1 MKTNTTPL
9 FLFLLF
15 LLFNS
20 HFLKANNPQLD
31 SLSFEQ
37 LYVDFKVEQAEF
49 AAEFQQKFR
58 LLNNELEQLNFHLNA
73 QNKRKKKAHIQYLE
87 NKLLWQEKF
96 AELQVLEETESIKLR
111 YRKGIDLIKLLYE
124 KLLGLDHHFTGMQ
137 TFQNIMTLSNPH
149 SYPAFREAK
158 EVFEKK
164 KNKKYNVPLPSLLQ
178 TNPFMSAAHLL
189 VSSFLGSG
197 STQEKE
203 NDFEKISCI
212 IDFTVRMNADLSV
225 IQNETEFL
233 KQANKTLKEECERL
247 FAEYTKVIGYLV
259 PIEKCRAND
268 DWESLYAALNQFG
281 APTNTPS
288 NDPYNNQQ
296 GGNTYGNTN
305 TNTGYGNGYG
315 NNPPLPNGGMT
326 RDLVN
331 LEFAT
336 QRVADFILKYSSF
349 ITRGTQYYQKFDNI
363 VSTYE
368 NEKTCQESLPR
379 QFTELKF
386 DIKTTIEKF
395 NNTYNLPE
403 IQGSRLKDLMYGQ
416 VAVSN

>member
-1 MKTNTTPL
+1 MKTNTTS
-9 FLFLLF
+9 FLLF
-15 LLFNS
+15 CLLFLIKIS
-20 HFLKANNPQLD
+20 ALQANNTNLD
-31 SLSFEQ
+31 SLSFEHF
-37 LYVDFKVEQAEF
+37 YVDFRTEQQLLQDQF
-49 AAEFQQKFR
+49 KKEFQA
-58 LLNNELEQLNFHLNA
+58 LNNEMEEINLLF
-73 QNKRKKKAHIQYLE
+73 QNRKWKRKKVQIQHLE
-87 NKLLWQEKF
+87 NKLLLQEQF
-96 AELQVLEETESIKLR
+96 LNLQNLQEAEELKLR
-111 YRKGIDLIKLLYE
+111 YKKGIDLIKLLYE
-124 KLLGLDHHFTGMQ
+124 KILGLDHHFTGMQ
-137 TFQNIMTLSNPH
+137 TFQNVMTLSNPH
-149 SYPAFREAK
+149 SYPAFRDAK

-164 KNKKYNVPLPSLLQ
+164 KNKKYNMVLPSLLQ
-178 TNPFMSAAHLL
+178 TNPFVSTAHLL
-189 VSSFLGSG
+189 VNTFLGTG
-197 STQEKE
+197 SSQEKE
-203 NDFEKISCI
+203 KDFEKIACI

-259 PIEKCRAND
+259 PIETCRAND
-268 DWESLYAALNQFG
+268 DWESLYNALNQFG
-281 APTNTPS
+281 NTNNPQQ
-288 NDPYNNQQ
+288 NNGYGNQQ
-296 GGNTYGNTN
+296 Q
-305 TNTGYGNGYG
+305 GNGYG
-315 NNPPLPNGGMT
+315 NQNQNNGGSYGNPPQQGGGMT
-326 RDLVN
+326 RELVN

-368 NEKTCQESLPR
+368 NEEACQESLPR

-416 VAVSN
+416 VAIN